1 MPTITAL
8 SEFHQP
14 LLIAQKTGHRL
25 MLVVAMEEASGL
37 SIAKQ
42 ITRFASACLWVDVLN
57 TTTVPVPEHHYIS
70 TNQTKQHLGTSNQY
84 VIYNAHKGFNAS
96 ALCALSGTV
105 VGGGAL
111 ILLVPA
117 IAQWHH
123 LFDSQL
129 QAYGHLK
136 SGAHSYFIKWWQQ
149 HWEHCAVHVLEGS
162 AYNHKRDDHNIWQQ
176 LDYYKAANLLHP
188 TQDQKAVID
197 KLLSSYQQSI
207 NTVFNLSAH
216 RGRGKSA
223 CLGWLI
229 KAIST
234 QSKKTQQ
241 APVIVTAPSKK
252 ALSTLSAT
260 ATPALVNFYALD
272 ALLTQLPKASLVIVD
287 EAASLPLSQLT
298 KLIQHYDL
306 VVLSSTQDGYEGS
319 GQGYRLK
326 LPRIIESL
334 GLTSESLTLTQPM
347 RWHANDPL
355 EDFIRS
361 SFLCDVRLPNI
372 EQQSFIDSTS
382 SLTYSH
388 TCGEELAQDSR
399 LLKQVYALLMLAH
412 YQTTPQD
419 LRLLLDHPKQKL
431 YLCYKGG
438 CLVAL
443 AWVSQEGA
451 LDADLAEQ
459 IALGKRRIQGHLL
472 AQILTQQAGFPESCE
487 MHSWRIQRIVV
498 LPQLQNTGVGAALL
512 NHVYTLAQE
521 DNIDFLG
528 TSFSAS
534 VDTLRFWLANQYIPA
549 WLGLRADAATGLNS
563 VQLIRPI
570 SINAHTLAGNL
581 SHHLYG
587 YLSFG
592 KDFWFRSIDK
602 KVLLIIATNCEKNT
616 TPALDQMQKKRL
628 LKLLALGQAGFSGG
642 LYLLYQQL
650 KDAKDKQEV
659 LHAAHN
665 NTHKG
670 LQKSV
675 RRLALLQ
682 VEPSYNQ

>member
-1 MPTITAL
+1 
-8 SEFHQP
+8 
-14 LLIAQKTGHRL
+14 
-25 MLVVAMEEASGL
+25 
-37 SIAKQ
+37 
-42 ITRFASACLWVDVLN
+42 
-57 TTTVPVPEHHYIS
+57 
-70 TNQTKQHLGTSNQY
+70 
-84 VIYNAHKGFNAS
+84 
-96 ALCALSGTV
+96 
-105 VGGGAL
+105 
-111 ILLVPA
+111 
-117 IAQWHH
+117 
-123 LFDSQL
+123 
-129 QAYGHLK
+129 
-136 SGAHSYFIKWWQQ
+136 
-149 HWEHCAVHVLEGS
+149 
-162 AYNHKRDDHNIWQQ
+162 
-176 LDYYKAANLLHP
+176 
-188 TQDQKAVID
+188 
-197 KLLSSYQQSI
+197 
-207 NTVFNLSAH
+207 
-216 RGRGKSA
+216 
-223 CLGWLI
+223 
-229 KAIST
+229 
-234 QSKKTQQ
+234 
-241 APVIVTAPSKK
+241 
-252 ALSTLSAT
+252 
-260 ATPALVNFYALD
+260 
-272 ALLTQLPKASLVIVD
+272 
-287 EAASLPLSQLT
+287 
-298 KLIQHYDL
+298 
-306 VVLSSTQDGYEGS
+306 
-319 GQGYRLK
+319 
-326 LPRIIESL
+326 
-334 GLTSESLTLTQPM
+334 M

-431 YLCYKGG
+431 YLCYQGG
-438 CLVAL
+438 CLIAL

-451 LDADLAEQ
+451 LDADLTEQ

-512 NHVYTLAQE
+512 NHVFALAQE
-521 DNIDFLG
+521 ANIDFLG

-602 KVLLIIATNCEKNT
+602 KVLLTIATNCEKNT

-675 RRLALLQ
+675 RRLALSQ